1 MEDLQMD
8 ISKAHV
14 ETILKTLPIG
24 YYIGRNIKVSLSES
38 EECSFY
44 DQIND
49 EILISYQQLLKPF
62 EAVEKVEDVETFV
75 RTMLYHEVSHAM
87 LTPKMKMT
95 SILNIFE
102 DERIETLLKDYYQNT
117 DFKRFVKLVNNFKG
131 EAPTT
136 PMQAFYQ
143 IVRYRIGPQNF
154 VDRVCMIIIKA
165 KQINRTNEERSSIVR
180 SYKDEIYQLYNDIV
194 DWFAKQSLDNEQNQ
208 EKKEQNNVQTSTS
221 SDQSSEAEKLDDSA
235 TSTKTSAVSSMFDE
249 ATHMT
254 GQEVKDTFK
263 SISTV
268 YYDKAFDDQIKL
280 ILRQLSTAN
289 AKNASAISAYSGAF
303 DPRLVARDDYKYFA
317 RKNRLGNVKA
327 YSKFRLNLF
336 IDTSGSF
343 TTSQKIVNCMLHS
356 LANFEKQNPDF
367 EFNLVT
373 CNIGQQIRSKS
384 HKEIECHGRNDLK
397 DTIFEQFKSLQS
409 KEKQVYNIVLFDG
422 DAYSEAKMNYNFQ
435 SSQRK
440 EFMAFDTANT
450 TIISDND
457 NKYLIERYCHRA
469 KKIFTNR
476 YADELMKNILN
487 TLRIL
492 AH

>member
-1 MEDLQMD
+1 MN
-8 ISKAHV
+8 ISKAQV

-49 EILISYQQLLKPF
+49 EILISYQQLLTPF
-62 EAVEKVEDVETFV
+62 EAVKKVEDVETFV

-87 LTPKMKMT
+87 LTPKMKMID
-95 SILNIFE
+95 ILNIFE

-136 PMQAFYQ
+136 PKQAFYQ
-143 IVRYRIGPQNF
+143 IVRYRVGPQNF
-154 VDRVCMIIIKA
+154 VDRVCMIILKA
-165 KQINRTNEERSSIVR
+165 KLINRTDIERSDIVR
-180 SYKDEIYQLYNDIV
+180 VYKNEVYQLYNDIA
-194 DWFAKQSLDNEQNQ
+194 DWFIQQLSENEQNK
-208 EKKEQNNVQTSTS
+208 EKKEQNEQKNSMS
-221 SDQSSEAEKLDDSA
+221 SDQASDTETSDDSA
-235 TSTKTSAVSSMFDE
+235 NGSAVSSMFDD
-249 ATHMT
+249 ATHMS
-254 GQEVKDTFK
+254 GEKVKQVFE
-263 SISTV
+263 SISNMF
-268 YYDKAFDDQIKL
+268 YDKAFDDQIKL
-280 ILRQLSTAN
+280 ILRQISTAN
-289 AKNASAISAYSGAF
+289 AKNASAISAYSGMF
-303 DPRLVARDDYKYFA
+303 DPRLVVRDDYKYFA
-317 RKNRLGNVKA
+317 RKNRIGNVKA

-343 TTSQKIVNCMLHS
+343 RTSQKIVNCMLHS

-373 CNIGQQIRSKS
+373 CGVGQQIRSKS
-384 HKEIECHGRNDLK
+384 HKEIECVGGNDLK

-422 DAYSEAKMNYNFQ
+422 DAYSEARMSSGFR

-440 EFMAFDTANT
+440 EFMAFDTVNT
-450 TIISDND
+450 TIISDSD
-457 NKYLIERYCHRA
+457 NKYVIERDCHRA
-469 KKIFTNR
+469 KKIFTNL
-476 YADELMKNILN
+476 YSDELMKNILN

>member
-1 MEDLQMD
+1 MN
-8 ISKAHV
+8 ISKAQV
-14 ETILKTLPIG
+14 EAILKTLPIG
-24 YYIGRNIKVSLSES
+24 YYIGRNIKISLSES
-38 EECSFY
+38 EESSFY

-49 EILISYQQLLKPF
+49 EILISYQQLLTAF
-62 EAVEKVEDVETFV
+62 EAVEKIEDVETFV

-87 LTPKMKMT
+87 LTPKMQQMT

-117 DFKRFVKLVNNFKG
+117 DFKRFVKLVNNYKG

-143 IVRYRIGPQNF
+143 IVRYRVGPQNF
-154 VDRVCMIIIKA
+154 VDRVCMIIFKA
-165 KQINRTNEERSSIVR
+165 KQINRTNVERSNKVY
-180 SYKDEIYQLYNDIV
+180 SYKNDVYQLYNDIA
-194 DWFAKQSLDNEQNQ
+194 DWFTKQSLDNEQKQ
-208 EKKEQNNVQTSTS
+208 EKKEQNRAQTSTS
-221 SDQSSEAEKLDDSA
+221 SDRSSEAETSDDSVSSA
-235 TSTKTSAVSSMFDE
+235 KTSSVSSMFDD
-249 ATHMT
+249 AIHMS
-254 GQEVKDTFK
+254 GQEVKEMFN
-263 SISTV
+263 SISNA
-268 YYDKAFDDQIKL
+268 YYDKSFDDQIKL
-280 ILRQLSTAN
+280 ILRQISTAN
-289 AKNASAISAYSGAF
+289 AKNASAISAYSGMF

-343 TTSQKIVNCMLHS
+343 RKSQKIVNCMLHS

-373 CNIGQQIRSKS
+373 CDIGQQVRDKS
-384 HKEIECHGRNDLK
+384 HKEIECSGGNDLK

-422 DAYSEAKMNYNFQ
+422 DAYSEARMHGCF
-435 SSQRK
+435 SASQRK
-440 EFMAFDTANT
+440 EFMAFDTVNT
-450 TIISDND
+450 TIISDED
-457 NKYLIERYCHRA
+457 NRYFIERDCHKA
-469 KKIFTNR
+469 KKIFTNL

>member
-1 MEDLQMD
+1 MD
-8 ISKAHV
+8 ISKAQV

-62 EAVEKVEDVETFV
+62 ESVEKVEDVETFV

-194 DWFAKQSLDNEQNQ
+194 DWFAKQLLDNEQNQ
-208 EKKEQNNVQTSTS
+208 EKKEQNNAQTSTS
-221 SDQSSEAEKLDDSA
+221 SDQSSEAEKSDDSS
-235 TSTKTSAVSSMFDE
+235 TSTNGSEVSSMFDE
-249 ATHMT
+249 ATHMS
-254 GQEVKDTFK
+254 GQEVKETFK

-289 AKNASAISAYSGAF
+289 AKNASAISAYSGVF

-343 TTSQKIVNCMLHS
+343 KPSQKIVNCMLHS
-356 LANFEKQNPDF
+356 LSNFEKQNPDF

-384 HKEIECHGRNDLK
+384 HKEIKCHGGNDLK

-422 DAYSEAKMNYNFQ
+422 DAYSDVKMNFNFK

-440 EFMAFDTANT
+440 EFMAFDTVNT
-450 TIISDND
+450 TIISDDD
-457 NKYLIERYCHRA
+457 NKYVIERYCHRA
-469 KKIFTNR
+469 KKIFTNL
-476 YADELMKNILN
+476 YSDELMKNILN

>member
-1 MEDLQMD
+1 MD

-49 EILISYQQLLKPF
+49 EILISYQQLLTPF

-87 LTPKMKMT
+87 LTPKMQMT

-117 DFKRFVKLVNNFKG
+117 DFKRFVKLVNNYKG
-131 EAPTT
+131 EVPTSPT
-136 PMQAFYQ
+136 QAFYQ
-143 IVRYRIGPQNF
+143 IVRYRVGPQNF
-154 VDRVCMIIIKA
+154 VDRVCMIILKA
-165 KQINRTNEERSSIVR
+165 KQINRTDIERTDNVR
-180 SYKDEIYQLYNDIV
+180 SYKNNVYQLYNDIV
-194 DWFAKQSLDNEQNQ
+194 DWFAKQLLDNEQNQ
-208 EKKEQNNVQTSTS
+208 EKKEQNTAQTSTS
-221 SDQSSEAEKLDDSA
+221 SGQSSEAEVSNDSA

-249 ATHMT
+249 AIHMSR
-254 GQEVKDTFK
+254 QEVKQVFE
-263 SISTV
+263 SILNTC
-268 YYDKAFDDQIKL
+268 YDKAFDDQIKL
-280 ILRQLSTAN
+280 ILRQISTAN
-289 AKNASAISAYSGAF
+289 AKNASAISAYSGMF

-336 IDTSGSF
+336 IDTSESF
-343 TTSQKIVNCMLHS
+343 RRSQKIVNCMLHS

-373 CNIGQQIRSKS
+373 CGIGQQIRSKS
-384 HKEIECHGRNDLK
+384 HKEIECAGGNDLK
-397 DTIFEQFKSLQS
+397 DTIFEQFKFLQS

-422 DAYSEAKMNYNFQ
+422 DAYSKVRMNGGFRG
-435 SSQRK
+435 SMRK
-440 EFMAFDTANT
+440 EFMAFDTTNT
-450 TIISDND
+450 TIISDGD
-457 NKYLIERYCHRA
+457 NRYVIERDCHRA

>member
-1 MEDLQMD
+1 MD
-8 ISKAHV
+8 ISKAQV

-24 YYIGRNIKVSLSES
+24 YYIGRNIKVSLSEA

-62 EAVEKVEDVETFV
+62 ESVEKVEDVETFV

-95 SILNIFE
+95 NILNIFE

-180 SYKDEIYQLYNDIV
+180 DYKDEIYQLYNDIV

-208 EKKEQNNVQTSTS
+208 EKKEQNNAQTSMS
-221 SDQSSEAEKLDDSA
+221 SDQSTEAKTSDDSE
-235 TSTKTSAVSSMFDE
+235 TSTNTSSVSSMFDE
-249 ATHMT
+249 ATHMS
-254 GQEVKDTFK
+254 GQEVKATFE

-280 ILRQLSTAN
+280 ILKQLSTSN
-289 AKNASAISAYSGAF
+289 SKNASAISAYSGVF

-343 TTSQKIVNCMLHS
+343 KLSQKIVNCMLHS

-384 HKEIECHGRNDLK
+384 HKEIECHGGNDLK

-422 DAYSEAKMNYNFQ
+422 DAYSEARMNGGFRG
-435 SSQRK
+435 SQRR
-440 EFMAFDTANT
+440 EFMAFDTVNT
-450 TIISDND
+450 TIISDED
-457 NKYLIERYCHRA
+457 NKYLIERDCHRA
-469 KKIFTNR
+469 KKIFTNL
-476 YADELMKNILN
+476 YSDELMKNILN
-487 TLRIL
+487 TLKIL

>member
-1 MEDLQMD
+1 MD
-8 ISKAHV
+8 ISKAQV

-62 EAVEKVEDVETFV
+62 ESVEKVEDVETFV
-75 RTMLYHEVSHAM
+75 RTMLYHEVSHAI
-87 LTPKMKMT
+87 LTPKMQMT
-95 SILNIFE
+95 NILNIFE

-143 IVRYRIGPQNF
+143 IVRYRVGPQNF

-165 KQINRTNEERSSIVR
+165 KQINRKDIERTDKVR
-180 SYKDEIYQLYNDIV
+180 IYKDEIYQLYNDIV

-221 SDQSSEAEKLDDSA
+221 SDQSSEAKTSDDSVNG
-235 TSTKTSAVSSMFDE
+235 SAVSSMFDD
-249 ATHMT
+249 ATHMS
-254 GQEVKDTFK
+254 GEEVKQVFE
-263 SISTV
+263 SISNS

-280 ILRQLSTAN
+280 ILRQISTAN
-289 AKNASAISAYSGAF
+289 AKNASAISAYSGVF
-303 DPRLVARDDYKYFA
+303 DPRLVVRDDYKYFA
-317 RKNRLGNVKA
+317 RKNRIGNVKA

-343 TTSQKIVNCMLHS
+343 RSSQKIVNCMLHS

-373 CNIGQQIRSKS
+373 CGVGQQIRSKS
-384 HKEIECHGRNDLK
+384 HKEIECHGGNDLK

-422 DAYSEAKMNYNFQ
+422 DAYSEARMNGRFRG
-435 SSQRK
+435 SQRR
-440 EFMAFDTANT
+440 EFMAFDTVNT
-450 TIISDND
+450 TIISDSD
-457 NKYLIERYCHRA
+457 NKYEIERDCHRA
-469 KKIFTNR
+469 KKIFTNL
-476 YADELMKNILN
+476 YSDELMKNILN

>member
-1 MEDLQMD
+1 MN
-8 ISKAHV
+8 ISKAQV

-49 EILISYQQLLKPF
+49 EILISYQQLLRPF

-117 DFKRFVKLVNNFKG
+117 EFKRFVKLVNNFKG
-131 EAPTT
+131 EAPTSST
-136 PMQAFYQ
+136 QAFYQ
-143 IVRYRIGPQNF
+143 IVRYRVGPQNF

-165 KQINRTNEERSSIVR
+165 KNINRTYNERADEVR
-180 SYKDEIYQLYNDIV
+180 AYKNEIYQLYNDIV
-194 DWFAKQSLDNEQNQ
+194 DWFAKQQLDTEQNQ
-208 EKKEQNNVQTSTS
+208 EKKEQNNSQTSTS
-221 SDQSSEAEKLDDSA
+221 SDQSSEAEVSNDSA
-235 TSTKTSAVSSMFDE
+235 SSTKTSAVSSMFDD
-249 ATHMT
+249 ATHMS
-254 GQEVKDTFK
+254 GEEVKQVFE
-263 SISTV
+263 SILNTC
-268 YYDKAFDDQIKL
+268 YDKAFDDQIKM
-280 ILRQLSTAN
+280 ILRQISTAN
-289 AKNASAISAYSGAF
+289 AKNASAISAYSGMF

-343 TTSQKIVNCMLHS
+343 RRSQKIVNCMLHS

-373 CNIGQQIRSKS
+373 CGVGQQIRSKS
-384 HKEIECHGRNDLK
+384 HKEIECYGGNDLK

-422 DAYSEAKMNYNFQ
+422 DAYSEARMSSCFRA
-435 SSQRK
+435 SQRK

-450 TIISDND
+450 TIISDD
-457 NKYLIERYCHRA
+457 NNEYVIERDCHRA

>member
-1 MEDLQMD
+1 MN
-8 ISKAHV
+8 ISKAQV

-38 EECSFY
+38 EESSFY

-49 EILISYQQLLKPF
+49 EILISYQQLLTPF

-75 RTMLYHEVSHAM
+75 RTMLYHEVSHVM

-117 DFKRFVKLVNNFKG
+117 EFKRFVKLVNNFKG
-131 EAPTT
+131 EAPTS

-143 IVRYRIGPQNF
+143 IVRYRVGPQNF
-154 VDRVCMIIIKA
+154 VDRVCMIIVKA
-165 KQINRTNEERSSIVR
+165 KQINRIYNERTDEVR
-180 SYKDEIYQLYNDIV
+180 AYKNEIYQLYNDIV
-194 DWFAKQSLDNEQNQ
+194 DWFIKQLSVDEQNQ
-208 EKKEQNNVQTSTS
+208 EKKEQNTAQTSTS
-221 SDQSSEAEKLDDSA
+221 SDQSSEAETSDDSA
-235 TSTKTSAVSSMFDE
+235 TSAKTSAVSSMFDD
-249 ATHMT
+249 ATHMS
-254 GQEVKDTFK
+254 GEEVKQAFENV
-263 SISTV
+263 SNA

-280 ILRQLSTAN
+280 ILRQISTAN
-289 AKNASAISAYSGAF
+289 AKNASAISAYSGMF

-343 TTSQKIVNCMLHS
+343 RRSQKIVNCMLHS

-373 CNIGQQIRSKS
+373 CNVGQQIRSKA
-384 HKEIECHGRNDLK
+384 HKEIDCYGGNDLK
-397 DTIFEQFKSLQS
+397 ATIFEQFKSLQS

-422 DAYSEAKMNYNFQ
+422 DAYSEARMNGGFRG
-435 SSQRK
+435 SMRK
-440 EFMAFDTANT
+440 EFMAFDTTNT
-450 TIISDND
+450 TIISDED
-457 NKYLIERYCHRA
+457 NKYVIERDCHRA

>member
-1 MEDLQMD
+1 MD
-8 ISKAHV
+8 ISKAQV

-62 EAVEKVEDVETFV
+62 ESVEKVEDVETFV

-165 KQINRTNEERSSIVR
+165 KQINRTNSERSSIVR
-180 SYKDEIYQLYNDIV
+180 AYKDEIYQLYNDIV

-208 EKKEQNNVQTSTS
+208 EKKEQNNTQTSTS
-221 SDQSSEAEKLDDSA
+221 SDQSSETKTSNDST
-235 TSTKTSAVSSMFDE
+235 TSANTSAVSSMFDDF
-249 ATHMT
+249 THMN
-254 GQEVKDTFK
+254 GQEVKQIFEN
-263 SISTV
+263 ISNA

-280 ILRQLSTAN
+280 ILRQISTSN
-289 AKNASAISAYSGAF
+289 AKNASAISAYSGMF

-317 RKNRLGNVKA
+317 RKNRIGNVKA

-343 TTSQKIVNCMLHS
+343 VTSQKIVNCMLHS

-373 CNIGQQIRSKS
+373 CNVGQQIRSKS
-384 HKEIECHGRNDLK
+384 HKEIECRGGNDLK

-422 DAYSEAKMNYNFQ
+422 DAYSEARLNGCFRG
-435 SSQRK
+435 SQRR
-440 EFMAFDTANT
+440 EFMSFDTVNT

-457 NKYLIERYCHRA
+457 NKYVIERDCHRA
-469 KKIFTNR
+469 KKIFTNL
-476 YADELMKNILN
+476 YSDELMKNILN

>member
-1 MEDLQMD
+1 MN
-8 ISKAHV
+8 ISKAQV

-24 YYIGRNIKVSLSES
+24 YYIGRNIKVNLSES

-49 EILISYQQLLKPF
+49 EILISYQQLLRPF

-117 DFKRFVKLVNNFKG
+117 EFKRFVKLVNNFKG
-131 EAPTT
+131 EAPTS
-136 PMQAFYQ
+136 PAQAFYQ
-143 IVRYRIGPQNF
+143 IVRYRVGPQNF
-154 VDRVCMIIIKA
+154 VDRVCMIILKA
-165 KQINRTNEERSSIVR
+165 KKINRTYNERTDEVR
-180 SYKDEIYQLYNDIV
+180 AYKNEIYQLYNDIA
-194 DWFAKQSLDNEQNQ
+194 DWFIKQLSNNEQNQ
-208 EKKEQNNVQTSTS
+208 EKKEQNKAQSS
-221 SDQSSEAEKLDDSA
+221 MGSDQSSEAETSDDSA
-235 TSTKTSAVSSMFDE
+235 TSAKTSSLSSMFDD
-249 ATHMT
+249 ATHMS
-254 GQEVKDTFK
+254 GEEVKQMFENV
-263 SISTV
+263 SNA
-268 YYDKAFDDQIKL
+268 YYDKSFDDQIKL
-280 ILRQLSTAN
+280 ILRQISTAN
-289 AKNASAISAYSGAF
+289 AKNASAISAYSGMF

-343 TTSQKIVNCMLHS
+343 RRSQKIVNCMLHS
-356 LANFEKQNPDF
+356 LANFEKQNQDF

-373 CNIGQQIRSKS
+373 CNVGQQIRSKA
-384 HKEIECHGRNDLK
+384 HKEIECVGGNNLTA
-397 DTIFEQFKSLQS
+397 TIFEQFKSLQS

-422 DAYSEAKMNYNFQ
+422 DAYSEARMNGGFRG
-435 SSQRK
+435 SQRK
-440 EFMAFDTANT
+440 EFMAFDTTNT
-450 TIISDND
+450 TIISDED
-457 NKYLIERYCHRA
+457 NKYVIERDCHRA

>member
-1 MEDLQMD
+1 MN
-8 ISKAHV
+8 ISKAQV

-49 EILISYQQLLKPF
+49 EILISYQQLLRPF
-62 EAVEKVEDVETFV
+62 EAVKKVEDVETFV

-117 DFKRFVKLVNNFKG
+117 EFKRFVKLVNNFKG
-131 EAPTT
+131 EAPVTAT
-136 PMQAFYQ
+136 QAFYQ
-143 IVRYRIGPQNF
+143 IVRYRVGPQNF
-154 VDRVCMIIIKA
+154 VDRVCMIIVKA
-165 KQINRTNEERSSIVR
+165 KKINRTYNERTDEVR
-180 SYKDEIYQLYNDIV
+180 AYKNEIYQLYNDIA
-194 DWFAKQSLDNEQNQ
+194 DWFIKQLSDNEQNQ
-208 EKKEQNNVQTSTS
+208 EKKEQNKAQTSMS
-221 SDQSSEAEKLDDSA
+221 SDQSSEAETSDDSA
-235 TSTKTSAVSSMFDE
+235 TSAKTSAVSSMFDDV
-249 ATHMT
+249 THMS
-254 GQEVKDTFK
+254 GQEVKQMFENV
-263 SISTV
+263 SNA
-268 YYDKAFDDQIKL
+268 YYDKSFDDQIKM
-280 ILRQLSTAN
+280 ILRQISTAN
-289 AKNASAISAYSGAF
+289 AKNASAISAYSGMF

-343 TTSQKIVNCMLHS
+343 RRSQKIVNCMLHS
-356 LANFEKQNPDF
+356 LANFEKQNQDF

-384 HKEIECHGRNDLK
+384 HKEIECVGRNDLK
-397 DTIFEQFKSLQS
+397 STIFEQFKSLQS

-422 DAYSEAKMNYNFQ
+422 DAYSEARMNGGFRG
-435 SSQRK
+435 SQRK

-450 TIISDND
+450 IIISDED
-457 NKYLIERYCHRA
+457 NKYVIERDCHRA

-476 YADELMKNILN
+476 YTDELMKNILN

>member
-1 MEDLQMD
+1 MD
-8 ISKAHV
+8 ISKAQV

-49 EILISYQQLLKPF
+49 EILISYQQLLTPF
-62 EAVEKVEDVETFV
+62 EAVEKVEDIETFV

-87 LTPKMKMT
+87 LTPKMQMT
-95 SILNIFE
+95 NILNIFE

-131 EAPTT
+131 EAPTSPT
-136 PMQAFYQ
+136 QAFYQ
-143 IVRYRIGPQNF
+143 IVRYRVGPQNF
-154 VDRVCMIIIKA
+154 VDKVCMIIVKA
-165 KQINRTNEERSSIVR
+165 KQINRTDIERTDKVR
-180 SYKDEIYQLYNDIV
+180 SYKNDVYGLYNDIV
-194 DWFAKQSLDNEQNQ
+194 DWFVKQSLDNEQNQ
-208 EKKEQNNVQTSTS
+208 EKKEQNTAQTSTS
-221 SDQSSEAEKLDDSA
+221 SGQSSEAEVSDDSA
-235 TSTKTSAVSSMFDE
+235 SSTKTSAVSSMFDD
-249 ATHMT
+249 ATHMN
-254 GQEVKDTFK
+254 GQEVRQIFENV
-263 SISTV
+263 SNA

-280 ILRQLSTAN
+280 ILRQISTAN
-289 AKNASAISAYSGAF
+289 AKNASAISAYSGMF

-343 TTSQKIVNCMLHS
+343 RSSQKIVNCMLHS

-367 EFNLVT
+367 EFNLIT
-373 CNIGQQIRSKS
+373 CGVGQQIRSKS
-384 HKEIECHGRNDLK
+384 HKEIDCCGGNDLK
-397 DTIFEQFKSLQS
+397 NTIFEQFKSLQS

-422 DAYSEAKMNYNFQ
+422 DAYSEARMSGSFR

-440 EFMAFDTANT
+440 EFMVFDTVNT
-450 TIISDND
+450 TIISDDD
-457 NKYLIERYCHRA
+457 NKYVIERDCHRA
-469 KKIFTNR
+469 KKIFTNL
-476 YADELMKNILN
+476 YSDELMKNILN

>member
-1 MEDLQMD
+1 MN
-8 ISKAHV
+8 ISKAQV

-208 EKKEQNNVQTSTS
+208 EKKEQNNAQTSTS
-221 SDQSSEAEKLDDSA
+221 SNQSSEAEKLDDSA
-235 TSTKTSAVSSMFDE
+235 TSTNTSAVSSMFDE
-249 ATHMT
+249 ATHMS
-254 GQEVKDTFK
+254 GQEVKETFK

-289 AKNASAISAYSGAF
+289 AKNASAISAYSGVF

-343 TTSQKIVNCMLHS
+343 RRSQNIVNCMLHS
-356 LANFEKQNPDF
+356 LANFEKQNQDF

-384 HKEIECHGRNDLK
+384 HKEIECHGGNDLK
-397 DTIFEQFKSLQS
+397 DTIFDQFKSLQS

-422 DAYSEAKMNYNFQ
+422 DAYSEARMNGRFKI
-435 SSQRK
+435 SQRK

-450 TIISDND
+450 TIISDED
-457 NKYLIERYCHRA
+457 NEYLIERDCHRA

-476 YADELMKNILN
+476 YADELMKNILS

>member
-1 MEDLQMD
+1 MD
-8 ISKAHV
+8 ISKAQV

-117 DFKRFVKLVNNFKG
+117 EFKRFVKLVNNFRG
-131 EAPTT
+131 EAPTSPT
-136 PMQAFYQ
+136 QAFYQ
-143 IVRYRIGPQNF
+143 IVRYRVGPQNF
-154 VDRVCMIIIKA
+154 VDRVCMIIVKA
-165 KQINRTNEERSSIVR
+165 KQINRTYNERTGEVR
-180 SYKDEIYQLYNDIV
+180 VYKNEIYQLYNDIV
-194 DWFAKQSLDNEQNQ
+194 DWFAKQQIDNEQNQ
-208 EKKEQNNVQTSTS
+208 EKKDQNKAQTSTS
-221 SDQSSEAEKLDDSA
+221 SDQSSEAETSDDSA
-235 TSTKTSAVSSMFDE
+235 TSNKASAVSSMFDD
-249 ATHMT
+249 AAHMS
-254 GQEVKDTFK
+254 GQEVKGMFE
-263 SISTV
+263 SISNT
-268 YYDKAFDDQIKL
+268 YYDKSFDDQIKM
-280 ILRQLSTAN
+280 ILRQISTAN
-289 AKNASAISAYSGAF
+289 AKNASAISAYSGMF

-343 TTSQKIVNCMLHS
+343 RRSQKIVNCMLHS

-373 CNIGQQIRSKS
+373 CNVGQQVRTKS
-384 HKEIECHGRNDLK
+384 HKEIDCVGGNDLK
-397 DTIFEQFKSLQS
+397 NTIFEQFKSLQS

-422 DAYSEAKMNYNFQ
+422 DAYSEARMSRGFKK
-435 SSQRK
+435 SLRR
-440 EFMAFDTANT
+440 EFMAFDTTNT
-450 TIISDND
+450 TIISDED
-457 NKYLIERYCHRA
+457 NRYVIDRDCHRA
-469 KKIFTNR
+469 KKIFTNL